1 MNAVDCLKGRRS
13 IRTFTDEPVA
23 HELLEQII
31 ETASYAPSWKHTQ
44 ITRYIAVEG
53 ALKDRIAEEATANY
67 PHNGTIIKGAP
78 MLIAVTVIKGRSGY
92 ERDGSFTTDRGD
104 GWQMFDA
111 GIASQTFS
119 LAAYEAGPGSV
130 ILGIFDREKVTAL
143 LEIPEERELVA
154 LIPVGHPAEEPTAP
168 RRKPVADLL
177 TYK

>member
-1 MNAVDCLKGRRS
+1 MNAVECLKGRRS
-13 IRTFTDEPVA
+13 IRKFTEEPVA
-23 HELLEQII
+23 HEVLEQII

-44 ITRYIAVEG
+44 IARYIAIEG
-53 ALKDRIAEEATANY
+53 AMKDRIADEATGSY

-78 MLIAVTVIKGRSGY
+78 MLIAVTVIKCRSGY
-92 ERDGSFTTDRGD
+92 ERDGSFSTDRGD

-119 LAAYEAGPGSV
+119 LAAHEAGLGTV
-130 ILGIFDREKVTAL
+130 ILGIFDRDKITEL

-154 LIPVGHPAEEPTAP
+154 LIPIGHPAETPTAP
-168 RRKPVADLL
+168 RRKPVEDLL